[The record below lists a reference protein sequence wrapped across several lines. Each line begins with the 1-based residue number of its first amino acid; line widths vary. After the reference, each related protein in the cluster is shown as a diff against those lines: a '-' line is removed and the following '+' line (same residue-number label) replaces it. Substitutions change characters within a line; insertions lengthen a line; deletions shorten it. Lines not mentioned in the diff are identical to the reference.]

1 MDGPRNVNTGDFP
14 SCLHERLKELNW
26 NRRVLAEKMN
36 VSVATVG
43 NWLRGIC
50 FPEISS
56 RDRLC
61 KLLGMSAK
69 QLRLPPF
76 NEED

>member
-1 MDGPRNVNTGDFP
+1 MDVPRSGSTREFARR
-14 SCLHERLKELNW
+14 LAERLKELNW
-26 NRRVLAEKMN
+26 NRRVLAEEMD

>member
-1 MDGPRNVNTGDFP
+1 MDVLRRGSTREFPR
-14 SCLHERLKELNW
+14 CLDERLKELNW
-26 NRRVLAEKMN
+26 NRRVLAEKMD

-50 FPEISS
+50 FPKIGS
-56 RDRLC
+56 REKLC

-69 QLRLPPF
+69 ELHLPPF
-76 NEED
+76 N

>member
-14 SCLHERLKELNW
+14 RRLYERLKESNW

-50 FPEISS
+50 FPEIRS

-61 KLLGMSAK
+61 KLLGMSAN

>member
-1 MDGPRNVNTGDFP
+1 MDVPRSGSTYEFARRLDK
-14 SCLHERLKELNW
+14 RLKELHW
-26 NRRVLAEKMN
+26 NRRVLAEKMD
-36 VSVATVG
+36 VSVPTVG

-50 FPEISS
+50 FPEIRS

-61 KLLGMSAK
+61 EALGMSAK

>member
-14 SCLHERLKELNW
+14 SCLQERLKELNW
-26 NRRVLAEKMN
+26 NRRVLAEKMG

-50 FPEISS
+50 FPEIGS

-61 KLLGMSAK
+61 KLLGTSAK

-76 NEED
+76 NE

>member
-1 MDGPRNVNTGDFP
+1 MDVPRGGSTYEFARRLDK
-14 SCLHERLKELNW
+14 RLKEMNW
-26 NRRVLAEKMN
+26 NRRVLAEKMY

-50 FPEISS
+50 FPEIGS

-76 NEED
+76 NE